1 MQRQYAGPCVT
12 RWRRIG
18 SLLRDRGA
26 AAAVETALVLPIL
39 LSFIF
44 GIIEVGHLLWTI
56 TALNMAVE
64 DAARCVS
71 VSNVTSNNG
80 QPCGTQALMQTYAV
94 NRTWGLTV
102 PANTFALSTPT
113 CGYQV
118 TANYAFT
125 PFVSYIPL
133 SLNISAS
140 ACYPQW
146 Q

>member
-1 MQRQYAGPCVT
+1 MQRRYAGPFAPG
-12 RWRRIG
+12 WRRIA

-26 AAAVETALVLPIL
+26 AAALETALVLPIL

-44 GIIEVGHLLWTI
+44 GIIEVGHLLWTM

-71 VSNVTSNNG
+71 VSNVATNNG
-80 QPCGTQALMQTYAV
+80 QPCGTQPLMQTYAV
-94 NRTWGLTV
+94 GRTWGLTV
-102 PANTFALSTPT
+102 PANTFTLSTPT

-118 TANYAFT
+118 TANYTFT

-133 SLNISAS
+133 SFNVSAS
-140 ACYPQW
+140 SCYPQW